1 MLERLRRRRGQEGF
15 TLIELLVVVIIIG
28 LLAAIAI
35 PAFLGQRNKANDAA
49 AKSLVRNGATAMEA
63 FFSDGNTYATATPT
77 NLRTI
82 EPNITFKTGAAA
94 DAAADEVAIGTPA
107 ANTYTLT
114 TSSKSGTKYLYAKD
128 LGTTTGSTV
137 TRSCDP
143 TTACSANGV
152 AGRW

>member
-63 FFSDGNTYATATPT
+63 FFSDGNTYVGADDTK
-77 NLRTI
+77 LRAI
-82 EPNITFKTGAAA
+82 EPNIQWSATLL
-94 DAAADEVAIGTPA
+94 DAGLDQVKFSGLS
-107 ANTYTLT
+107 ANGYTLET
-114 TSSKSGTKYLYAKD
+114 TSKSGKTFTYVKNLAAAAPN
-128 LGTTTGSTV
+128 STV
-137 TRSCDP
+137 SRTCG
-143 TTACSANGV
+143 TGCT
-152 AGRW
+152 W